1 MADDEHPP
9 LAHPRP
15 LGIIELPCV
24 EIVGGPASTFRS
36 FPPPVAPPLHGPI
49 VSGRDSG
56 DTMSEARVFA
66 QDPPELWPM
75 KRRRSLAI
83 QIDASTPARRDP
95 ARRPRR
101 TRQPQTAPATA
112 ITATDLGVLARQA
125 ALAIT
130 LAVADPTA
138 NADDALRVLRFGSQ
152 TDAQPLHPSRS
163 DITVDT
169 VDVRRRPGRSVAS
182 YLAKY
187 VTKSVAEFGIGIQRM
202 SPLAIPTLDVSDHV
216 RTILTTIVT
225 LAGHR
230 AYQGIDRWLHTVGY
244 RGHITT
250 KSQLFSTTMGA
261 LRAHRATWIREQQ
274 TDYAQRSTGAQHHS
288 ATPTIDAIAWEFSR
302 VGLSTLGERA
312 LILSA
317 AHRMIEH
324 RHIARDSL
332 RAHDPPPYRDWRH
345 EHR

>member
-1 MADDEHPP
+1 MTAVVTVAPILVNALRHIAHQVQVWKDLVKLLKRGPQRPHGSLRQVASEPHPP
-9 LAHPRP
+9 QRKRESPR
-15 LGIIELPCV
+15 
-24 EIVGGPASTFRS
+24 RS
-36 FPPPVAPPLHGPI
+36 APPEDIWIAAIEFIVNTPKLPVDRHRAPFANRAARERI

-75 KRRRSLAI
+75 KRHRSLAI

-101 TRQPQTAPATA
+101 TRQPQTAPAMA

-230 AYQGIDRWLHTVGY
+230 AYQGIDRWLHTW
-244 RGHITT
+244 
-250 KSQLFSTTMGA
+250 
-261 LRAHRATWIREQQ
+261 ATED
-274 TDYAQRSTGAQHHS
+274 T
-288 ATPTIDAIAWEFSR
+288 
-302 VGLSTLGERA
+302 
-312 LILSA
+312 
-317 AHRMIEH
+317 
-324 RHIARDSL
+324 
-332 RAHDPPPYRDWRH
+332 
-345 EHR
+345 